1 MQIEYLDQLR
11 QLLYQNN
18 VELFFQLIKSQGYDE
33 LEVFQQIW
41 DKYNYDGLCIFVRGW
56 VKVKRVYSN
65 NQYIYNQQHYI
76 IKEYSQY
83 PLTAEDLEPSLEYII
98 KRLKPINNE

>member
-18 VELFFQLIKSQGYDE
+18 VELFFQLIESQGYDE

-41 DKYNYDGLCIFVRGW
+41 DKYNYDGLCVFVKHQ
-56 VKVKRVYSN
+56 VS
-65 NQYIYNQQHYI
+65 I
-76 IKEYSQY
+76 IKGNHPFYNVKYYNIYFGDFE
-83 PLTAEDLEPSLEYII
+83 LNNTCKLLIEKI
-98 KRLKPINNE
+98 KQHET